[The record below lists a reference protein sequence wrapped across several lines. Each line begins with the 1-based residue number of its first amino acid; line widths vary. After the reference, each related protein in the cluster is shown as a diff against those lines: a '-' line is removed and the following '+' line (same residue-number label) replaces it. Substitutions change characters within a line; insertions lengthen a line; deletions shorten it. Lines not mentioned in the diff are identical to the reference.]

1 VYWLVCHHHIQPS
14 VAWQHVVN
22 ARSRVNSASSK
33 PLSSLK
39 SPGKKEWNEALLSKA
54 PTKIA
59 PQLQLWSMGC
69 IQDALANVRALQ
81 AAHAW
86 PSSAPPTK
94 TSAVAASPTAPA
106 AGDSAGQEAN
116 VFTHV
121 HSCLLGLDP
130 AAPLPSLPSAE
141 LAAADRSAAVTPPLP
156 FFRYGELV
164 KVTGL
169 TTDAGKRYN
178 GTTGIVQ
185 ERSKTDPDDRVR
197 VLLPDKVHFI
207 KAGNLVSVMPVNSSP
222 LTQSSGLVYGN
233 GNVSSSCSAWT
244 NNPIGGSAATSS
256 LQLELAHVIHDFLIA
271 QNHTSP
277 SSSLRE
283 PAQPYHFNHNNFY
296 PCFNYDITACHYHA
310 RVETV
315 FRY

>member
-1 VYWLVCHHHIQPS
+1 MYWLVCHHHIQPS
-14 VAWQHVVN
+14 AAWQHVVN
-22 ARSRVNSASSK
+22 ARSRVNAASSK

-59 PQLQLWSMGC
+59 PQLQLWSMGS

-86 PSSAPPTK
+86 SSSAPPTK
-94 TSAVAASPTAPA
+94 ASAVAASPTAPA
-106 AGDSAGQEAN
+106 AGDNAGHEAN

-130 AAPLPSLPSAE
+130 AAPLPSLLSAE
-141 LAAADRSAAVTPPLP
+141 LATADCSAALTPPSP

-164 KVTGL
+164 KVAGL
-169 TTDAGKRYN
+169 TSEAGKRYN
-178 GTTGIVQ
+178 GITGFVQ
-185 ERSKTDPDDRVR
+185 ERSKTDPDDRIR

-207 KAGNLVSVMPVNSSP
+207 KADNLVRAIPGNSSP
-222 LTQSSGLVYGN
+222 LTKSSELVYGN
-233 GNVSSSCSAWT
+233 GNVSSSSNVWT
-244 NNPIGGSAATSS
+244 NNPIGGSATTGS

-271 QNHTSP
+271 QNHTSS

-283 PAQPYHFNHNNFY
+283 
-296 PCFNYDITACHYHA
+296 HA
-310 RVETV
+310 
-315 FRY
+315 